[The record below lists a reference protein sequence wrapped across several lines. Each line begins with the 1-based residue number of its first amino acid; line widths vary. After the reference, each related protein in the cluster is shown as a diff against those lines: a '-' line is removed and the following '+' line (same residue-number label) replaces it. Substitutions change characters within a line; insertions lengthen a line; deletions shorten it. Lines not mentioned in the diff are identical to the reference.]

1 MTAFPVSIRRV
12 EAILEANTQASA
24 KIIRMSSH
32 IDDDDFKG
40 ILGRLSIINTRMGL
54 LVSCHDVSELRDL
67 DALIDPQVEANFFS
81 ASEEFIHQVNDFVR
95 KVEVVEHGQA

>member
-24 KIIRMSSH
+24 KIIQNSSL
-32 IDDDDFKG
+32 INDDDFKG

-54 LVSCHDVSELRDL
+54 LVSCHDVPELRDL
-67 DALIDPQVEANFFS
+67 DAMIDPQVEEHFFS
-81 ASEEFIHQVNDFVR
+81 ASEEFIYQVNDFVR
-95 KVEVVEHGQA
+95 KAEVVAHG